1 MRWVLG
7 VVAVLVVAFLAFGAW
22 KDSGRTPEQREQL
35 EAVRLCREQAR
46 ARIEAGAQCEQ
57 MALDYLN
64 RWGEAP

>member
-1 MRWVLG
+1 MKWVLG
-7 VVAVLVVAFLAFGAW
+7 VAALLVAAFLGFGAW

-35 EAVRLCREQAR
+35 AAVRLCREQAR
-46 ARIEAGAQCEQ
+46 EAMARGAECEK